1 VQGIGRAPNSPLLAA
16 SLRGIQTLVRQPR
29 SASGAWST
37 RSAIRAG
44 RERDKTRH
52 FFGRLTHQFWCESLA
67 DVPAVAPDRMAQSGP
82 NSTRSFAV
90 SCYFVVNSCRFST
103 RAILH
108 HEKLPPP
115 AGFYREGS
123 SYVLI
128 TSHHITSH
136 LPLASL
142 LGAIPV
148 SFPGRATRS
157 PARAVPPPHEP
168 VTVGSPSVHPAHVS
182 ETPVQ

>member
-1 VQGIGRAPNSPLLAA
+1 MQGIGRAPNSPLLAA

-136 LPLASL
+136 HIFLSRACLAQ
-142 LGAIPV
+142 
-148 SFPGRATRS
+148 FPYHS
-157 PARAVPPPHEP
+157 PAARQGRRLVPYLPRMNL
-168 VTVGSPSVHPAHVS
+168 
-182 ETPVQ
+182 